1 MTVRIILLC
10 FVLASMPDA
19 YALQPTSLVGL
30 WDSATPSKGGIGSTL
45 EFRADGTFVEA
56 TTVIVDGYYRVAGD
70 QLLIDER
77 PIAPDAKAGQP
88 MKMVVDGNVMRVTAP
103 DGSVLRKDRLGQ
115 PEAGQPPIVGAWRYR
130 HETGPTA
137 YERYT
142 ADGRMFFRLPL
153 KSYSGRYV
161 LKGDELVL
169 TRQNQAGVTMKIARR
184 GDEIVL
190 TTSDRTTTYRRDTAG
205 PWYDREQIA
214 R

>member
-1 MTVRIILLC
+1 
-10 FVLASMPDA
+10 
-19 YALQPTSLVGL
+19 
-30 WDSATPSKGGIGSTL
+30 
-45 EFRADGTFVEA
+45 
-56 TTVIVDGYYRVAGD
+56 
-70 QLLIDER
+70 
-77 PIAPDAKAGQP
+77 
-88 MKMVVDGNVMRVTAP
+88 
-103 DGSVLRKDRLGQ
+103 
-115 PEAGQPPIVGAWRYR
+115 
-130 HETGPTA
+130 
-137 YERYT
+137 
-142 ADGRMFFRLPL
+142 MFFRLPL